1 MMRGPTYDDGY
12 ITRKMSSLHGPTFAP
27 PGGVGSYGRPPMGGY
42 MQDPYGYDYIPRD
55 TYTPYTTSST
65 LSSTLI
71 PDSITSDYRE
81 VSPIRST
88 GYRPSAATQLILNRV
103 ALRNSPRSSL
113 PPMGR
118 VHVSPPQYSLHLP
131 SLPVRRILRRVG
143 RQVAFGG
150 GYPPMGPPPRMVPR
164 MGPPPPSY
172 YDYDYGYG
180 GGYGGYG
187 GYGYGYP
194 PPPPRM
200 SRYDTYLDEDLPEH
214 TYTPRHRSRMPDS
227 LNDMDMRDKIVSS
240 TTTTTSTTTP
250 TKVTSYNRS
259 KSPTCGAPAHH
270 HHHHQALVPM
280 PPPSVAALR
289 DLPPMSVNDVD
300 DSYLEQPRRLRKAH
314 LQSSPGIEPPAHLHV
329 PGETE
334 GDRHLAKLQARYP
347 SLSEPQMLQD
357 HVDNMRIRL
366 KSIAFSLDPSG
377 PVPEIIVPERRK
389 AGAAAADGDKA
400 YSKGPR
406 HFACVEFAGGQPLWR
421 RRARARYPSDD
432 PESVTRTTE
441 ETIKNQEEKPEKDK
455 EKLILRD
462 RLSNR
467 IHQFFNETMT
477 ADQFGKYLKNY
488 RNPENKPP
496 PLKHYWKPKQYN
508 PDDFKVP
515 SDTSS
520 RYDKLAGAKWEE
532 PDTVFGSPAPDKKP
546 FSKVETGS
554 SFFSTYG
561 YTARKK
567 DYVAEKVRDYYYF
580 GDEAKPLT
588 DGTSEES
595 DDKKERRKKKK
606 SKEREFPETPAIE
619 SSTTAALASTAAPT
633 SELST
638 SEVES
643 AAKEASSIT
652 EDMDEKELK
661 KLEKKKRKAEREA
674 AAKAAMEAELAALA
688 AAEAELARLEAES
701 STLKTDSP
709 APAPVE
715 VPAKVEA
722 PSPAPAA
729 AEEHTPTPAPAE
741 PATEVKSESA
751 ADKCESSTE
760 VVCEGVSV
768 TPESLGELPP
778 SESPL
783 QVPPQDEQIPV
794 EVEEPPKMK
803 EEPHVEIPEE
813 VPQVES
819 QTEVPQVESQQPE
832 VFQEEYQAE
841 IPQVESHAEE
851 PPKEPLVEDV
861 QLETAPEEAIEEQPQ
876 AEPQVEQPQPE
887 LQVECHVDEIQGET
901 RYTTTYVGPQ
911 AEPQVDEPS
920 VAPQVEEVPPAIV
933 DDAGAVVEE
942 ENVKEPECEVPAGGD
957 FWSQMAP
964 ADGSADDLGTEA
976 EAVAEEDHLP
986 TAALDT
992 EGDEALGEE
1001 EPPPQQEGPTTTS
1014 HEADDVII
1022 TPASA
1027 TAAAATADAA
1037 VAATIAAN
1045 AAVANRSEDLL
1056 E

>member
-12 ITRKMSSLHGPTFAP
+12 ITRKMSSMHGPTFAP
-27 PGGVGSYGRPPMGGY
+27 PPGVGSYGRPPMGGY
-42 MQDPYGYDYIPRD
+42 MQRQEKKEEKETCTAIELKESEERKK
-55 TYTPYTTSST
+55 
-65 LSSTLI
+65 
-71 PDSITSDYRE
+71 RRA
-81 VSPIRST
+81 VSPSIPYFWPEKETSNMDRKK
-88 GYRPSAATQLILNRV
+88 GWYRVDFGPQRTTQMWYLPTVRDRLNFLNRHKDSNPHEPFETPSPFPV
-103 ALRNSPRSSL
+103 EEDTKPRSSEYWKVQRQMFPSTTRDQRKSKPL
-113 PPMGR
+113 ICLGNLPLSKPRFRGSSMAPSPYSQIPRPGLVPSISYTPARSLSQPPMGAANAPGR
-118 VHVSPPQYSLHLP
+118 VTSYWS
-131 SLPVRRILRRVG
+131 
-143 RQVAFGG
+143 
-150 GYPPMGPPPRMVPR
+150 GYPMGPPPRMVPR

-194 PPPPRM
+194 PPPPPPRM
-200 SRYDTYLDEDLPEH
+200 SRYDTYLDDELPEH
-214 TYTPRHRSRMPDS
+214 YSPRHRTRIPDTMD
-227 LNDMDMRDKIVSS
+227 DMDIRDKG
-240 TTTTTSTTTP
+240 TP
-250 TKVTSYNRS
+250 
-259 KSPTCGAPAHH
+259 
-270 HHHHQALVPM
+270 HHHQALVPM

-300 DSYLEQPRRLRKAH
+300 DSYLEQPRRMRKAH
-314 LQSSPGIEPPAHLHV
+314 LQSSPGIEPPHHLHV

-334 GDRHLAKLQARYP
+334 GDRHLAKMQARYP

-357 HVDNMRIRL
+357 HVDKMRIRL

-377 PVPEIIVPERRK
+377 PVPDIIVPERRK
-389 AGAAAADGDKA
+389 PGAAADADKA
-400 YSKGPR
+400 YSK
-406 HFACVEFAGGQPLWR
+406 AMEFSDLPKLASR
-421 RRARARYPSDD
+421 RQRYY
-432 PESVTRTTE
+432 PEDEYLKDNLRIKCLSHYKTTRTA
-441 ETIKNQEEKPEKDK
+441 
-455 EKLILRD
+455 
-462 RLSNR
+462 
-467 IHQFFNETMT
+467 
-477 ADQFGKYLKNY
+477 AD
-488 RNPENKPP
+488 
-496 PLKHYWKPKQYN
+496 YWKPKQYN

-532 PDTVFGSPAPDKKP
+532 PDTVFGAPSSDKKP
-546 FSKVETGS
+546 YSKVESGS

-567 DYVAEKVRDYYYF
+567 DYLAEKVRDYYYF

-595 DDKKERRKKKK
+595 DERKERRKKKK
-606 SKEREFPETPAIE
+606 SKERELPETLALE
-619 SSTTAALASTAAPT
+619 SSTPAPLATTPAPT

-643 AAKEASSIT
+643 AAKEVSSIT

-715 VPAKVEA
+715 VPAKIEV

-729 AEEHTPTPAPAE
+729 AEESTPTPTPAPAE

-794 EVEEPPKMK
+794 EVEEPPKMM
-803 EEPHVEIPEE
+803 EEPRVEFPEE
-813 VPQVES
+813 VPQVEF
-819 QTEVPQVESQQPE
+819 QTEVPQVESQCE
-832 VFQEEYQAE
+832 VLQEESQAE
-841 IPQVESHAEE
+841 IPQMEPYTEE

-861 QLETAPEEAIEEQPQ
+861 PVEISLEEAKEEQPQ
-876 AEPQVEQPQPE
+876 EELQVEQPQPE

-901 RYTTTYVGPQ
+901 RYTPTNVEPQ

-920 VAPQVEEVPPAIV
+920 VVSPMEEVTPTIV
-933 DDAGAVVEE
+933 DDGAVVE
-942 ENVKEPECEVPAGGD
+942 ENVKEPECEVPADGD
-957 FWSQMAP
+957 FWSQVAP
-964 ADGSADDLGTEA
+964 ADGSADDIG
-976 EAVAEEDHLP
+976 
-986 TAALDT
+986 
-992 EGDEALGEE
+992 
-1001 EPPPQQEGPTTTS
+1001 
-1014 HEADDVII
+1014 
-1022 TPASA
+1022 
-1027 TAAAATADAA
+1027 
-1037 VAATIAAN
+1037 
-1045 AAVANRSEDLL
+1045 
-1056 E
+1056 

>member
-42 MQDPYGYDYIPRD
+42 MQD
-55 TYTPYTTSST
+55 TYSPYTTSSS

-118 VHVSPPQYSLHLP
+118 
-131 SLPVRRILRRVG
+131 
-143 RQVAFGG
+143 

-214 TYTPRHRSRMPDS
+214 TYTPRHRSRIPDT
-227 LNDMDMRDKIVSS
+227 LNDMDIRDKIVSS
-240 TTTTTSTTTP
+240 TTSTSTTTP

-259 KSPTCGAPAHH
+259 KSPTC
-270 HHHHQALVPM
+270 
-280 PPPSVAALR
+280 
-289 DLPPMSVNDVD
+289 
-300 DSYLEQPRRLRKAH
+300 
-314 LQSSPGIEPPAHLHV
+314 
-329 PGETE
+329 
-334 GDRHLAKLQARYP
+334 
-347 SLSEPQMLQD
+347 MLQD

-377 PVPEIIVPERRK
+377 PVPDIIVPERKK
-389 AGAAAADGDKA
+389 AGAAADGDKA
-400 YSKGPR
+400 YTKGPR

-432 PESVTRTTE
+432 PESVTRQTE
-441 ETIKNQEEKPEKDK
+441 ETLKNQEEKPEKDK

-532 PDTVFGSPAPDKKP
+532 PDTVFGAPAPDKKP

-595 DDKKERRKKKK
+595 DEKKERRKKKK
-606 SKEREFPETPAIE
+606 SKERELPETPAIE
-619 SSTTAALASTAAPT
+619 SSTTAALASTPAPT

-701 STLKTDSP
+701 SNLKTDSP

-715 VPAKVEA
+715 VPAKVEV

-729 AEEHTPTPAPAE
+729 AEEPTPSPAPAPAPAE

-794 EVEEPPKMK
+794 EVEEPPKTK

-819 QTEVPQVESQQPE
+819 QTEVPQVESQPE
-832 VFQEEYQAE
+832 VLKEEFQAE
-841 IPQVESHAEE
+841 IPQVEPHTEE

-861 QLETAPEEAIEEQPQ
+861 QLETAPEEAKEEQPQ

-887 LQVECHVDEIQGET
+887 LQVECHVDEIQGDT
-901 RYTTTYVGPQ
+901 RYITTYVEQQ

-933 DDAGAVVEE
+933 DDGAVVE

-964 ADGSADDLGTEA
+964 ADGSADNLA
-976 EAVAEEDHLP
+976 E
-986 TAALDT
+986 
-992 EGDEALGEE
+992 
-1001 EPPPQQEGPTTTS
+1001 
-1014 HEADDVII
+1014 
-1022 TPASA
+1022 
-1027 TAAAATADAA
+1027 
-1037 VAATIAAN
+1037 
-1045 AAVANRSEDLL
+1045 
-1056 E
+1056 

>member
-400 YSKGPR
+400 YSKALDFTELPKL
-406 HFACVEFAGGQPLWR
+406 ASR
-421 RRARARYPSDD
+421 RQRYY
-432 PESVTRTTE
+432 PEDEYLKDNLRIKCLSHYKTTRTAAEASRSTE
-441 ETIKNQEEKPEKDK
+441 YYCP
-455 EKLILRD
+455 
-462 RLSNR
+462 RLYDSSK
-467 IHQFFNETMT
+467 T
-477 ADQFGKYLKNY
+477 A
-488 RNPENKPP
+488 
-496 PLKHYWKPKQYN
+496 
-508 PDDFKVP
+508 VP

-580 GDEAKPLT
+580 GDEAKDSGHVRFSESALKPLT

-751 ADKCESSTE
+751 ADKS
-760 VVCEGVSV
+760 G
-768 TPESLGELPP
+768 
-778 SESPL
+778 
-783 QVPPQDEQIPV
+783 
-794 EVEEPPKMK
+794 
-803 EEPHVEIPEE
+803 
-813 VPQVES
+813 
-819 QTEVPQVESQQPE
+819 
-832 VFQEEYQAE
+832 
-841 IPQVESHAEE
+841 
-851 PPKEPLVEDV
+851 
-861 QLETAPEEAIEEQPQ
+861 
-876 AEPQVEQPQPE
+876 
-887 LQVECHVDEIQGET
+887 
-901 RYTTTYVGPQ
+901 
-911 AEPQVDEPS
+911 EPS
-920 VAPQVEEVPPAIV
+920 KAAKKLQSATNKIMAV
-933 DDAGAVVEE
+933 GAFLR
-942 ENVKEPECEVPAGGD
+942 NVTQKK
-957 FWSQMAP
+957 S
-964 ADGSADDLGTEA
+964 SGTEA

>member
-42 MQDPYGYDYIPRD
+42 MQDPYGYDYVPRD
-55 TYTPYTTSST
+55 TYSPYTTSSS

-131 SLPVRRILRRVG
+131 SLPVRRILRR
-143 RQVAFGG
+143 

-214 TYTPRHRSRMPDS
+214 TYTPRHRSRIPDT
-227 LNDMDMRDKIVSS
+227 LNDMDIRDKIVSS
-240 TTTTTSTTTP
+240 TTSTSTTTP

-259 KSPTCGAPAHH
+259 KSPTC
-270 HHHHQALVPM
+270 
-280 PPPSVAALR
+280 
-289 DLPPMSVNDVD
+289 
-300 DSYLEQPRRLRKAH
+300 
-314 LQSSPGIEPPAHLHV
+314 
-329 PGETE
+329 
-334 GDRHLAKLQARYP
+334 
-347 SLSEPQMLQD
+347 MLQD

-377 PVPEIIVPERRK
+377 PVPDIIVPERKK
-389 AGAAAADGDKA
+389 AGAAADGDKA
-400 YSKGPR
+400 YTKGPR

-432 PESVTRTTE
+432 PESVTRQTE
-441 ETIKNQEEKPEKDK
+441 ETLKNQEEKPEKDK

-532 PDTVFGSPAPDKKP
+532 PDTVFGAPAPDKKP

-595 DDKKERRKKKK
+595 DEKKERRKKKK
-606 SKEREFPETPAIE
+606 SKERELPETPAIE
-619 SSTTAALASTAAPT
+619 SSTTAALASTPAPT

-701 STLKTDSP
+701 SNLKTDSP

-715 VPAKVEA
+715 VPAKVEV

-729 AEEHTPTPAPAE
+729 AEEPTPSPAPAPAPAE

-794 EVEEPPKMK
+794 EVEEPPKTK

-819 QTEVPQVESQQPE
+819 QTEVPQVESQPE
-832 VFQEEYQAE
+832 VLKEEFQAE
-841 IPQVESHAEE
+841 IPQVEPHTEE

-861 QLETAPEEAIEEQPQ
+861 QLETAPEEAKEEQPQ

-887 LQVECHVDEIQGET
+887 LQVECHVDEIQGDT
-901 RYTTTYVGPQ
+901 RYITTYVEQQ

-933 DDAGAVVEE
+933 DDGAVVE

-964 ADGSADDLGTEA
+964 ADGSADNLA
-976 EAVAEEDHLP
+976 E
-986 TAALDT
+986 
-992 EGDEALGEE
+992 
-1001 EPPPQQEGPTTTS
+1001 
-1014 HEADDVII
+1014 
-1022 TPASA
+1022 
-1027 TAAAATADAA
+1027 
-1037 VAATIAAN
+1037 
-1045 AAVANRSEDLL
+1045 
-1056 E
+1056 

>member
-400 YSKGPR
+400 YSKALDFTELPKL
-406 HFACVEFAGGQPLWR
+406 ASR
-421 RRARARYPSDD
+421 RQRYY
-432 PESVTRTTE
+432 PEDEYLKDNLRIKCLSHYKTTRTAAEASRST
-441 ETIKNQEEKPEKDK
+441 D
-455 EKLILRD
+455 
-462 RLSNR
+462 
-467 IHQFFNETMT
+467 
-477 ADQFGKYLKNY
+477 
-488 RNPENKPP
+488 
-496 PLKHYWKPKQYN
+496 YWKPKQYN

-580 GDEAKPLT
+580 GDEAKDSGHVRFSESALKPLT

>member
-42 MQDPYGYDYIPRD
+42 MQD
-55 TYTPYTTSST
+55 TYSPYTTSSS

-131 SLPVRRILRRVG
+131 SLPVRRILRR
-143 RQVAFGG
+143 

-214 TYTPRHRSRMPDS
+214 TYTPRHRSRIPDT
-227 LNDMDMRDKIVSS
+227 LNDMDIRDKIVSS
-240 TTTTTSTTTP
+240 TTSTSTTTP

-259 KSPTCGAPAHH
+259 KSPTC
-270 HHHHQALVPM
+270 
-280 PPPSVAALR
+280 
-289 DLPPMSVNDVD
+289 
-300 DSYLEQPRRLRKAH
+300 
-314 LQSSPGIEPPAHLHV
+314 
-329 PGETE
+329 
-334 GDRHLAKLQARYP
+334 
-347 SLSEPQMLQD
+347 MLQD

-377 PVPEIIVPERRK
+377 PVPDIIVPERKK
-389 AGAAAADGDKA
+389 AGAAADGDKA
-400 YSKGPR
+400 YTKGPR

-432 PESVTRTTE
+432 PESVTRQTE
-441 ETIKNQEEKPEKDK
+441 ETLKNQEEKPEKDK

-532 PDTVFGSPAPDKKP
+532 PDTVFGAPAPDKKP

-595 DDKKERRKKKK
+595 DEKKERRKKKK
-606 SKEREFPETPAIE
+606 SKERELPETPAIE
-619 SSTTAALASTAAPT
+619 SSTTAALASTPAPT

-701 STLKTDSP
+701 SNLKTDSP

-715 VPAKVEA
+715 VPAKVEV

-729 AEEHTPTPAPAE
+729 AEEPTPSPAPAPAPAE

-794 EVEEPPKMK
+794 EVEEPPKTK

-819 QTEVPQVESQQPE
+819 QTEVPQVESQPE
-832 VFQEEYQAE
+832 VLKEEFQAE
-841 IPQVESHAEE
+841 IPQVEPHTEE

-861 QLETAPEEAIEEQPQ
+861 QLETAPEEAKEEQPQ

-887 LQVECHVDEIQGET
+887 LQVECHVDEIQGDT
-901 RYTTTYVGPQ
+901 RYITTYVEQQ

-933 DDAGAVVEE
+933 DDGAVVE

-964 ADGSADDLGTEA
+964 ADGSADNLA
-976 EAVAEEDHLP
+976 E
-986 TAALDT
+986 
-992 EGDEALGEE
+992 
-1001 EPPPQQEGPTTTS
+1001 
-1014 HEADDVII
+1014 
-1022 TPASA
+1022 
-1027 TAAAATADAA
+1027 
-1037 VAATIAAN
+1037 
-1045 AAVANRSEDLL
+1045 
-1056 E
+1056 

>member
-42 MQDPYGYDYIPRD
+42 MQQ
-55 TYTPYTTSST
+55 TEKKEEKASYTAIELKESEEQKK
-65 LSSTLI
+65 
-71 PDSITSDYRE
+71 RRA
-81 VSPIRST
+81 VSPSVPYFWPEKETSNMDRKK
-88 GYRPSAATQLILNRV
+88 GWYRVDFGPQRVTQMWYLPTVKDRLNFLNRHKDASPHEPFETPSPFPV
-103 ALRNSPRSSL
+103 EDDDKPRSSEYWKVQRQHFPTTTRERRRSKPLICLGNL
-113 PPMGR
+113 PMSVPRIRSSSVAPNPYSQIPRPGLRPSISYEPARSLSQPPTGAASAPGR
-118 VHVSPPQYSLHLP
+118 VTSYWSVHVSPPQYSLHLP

-143 RQVAFGG
+143 RQVAYAG

-214 TYTPRHRSRMPDS
+214 TYTPRHRSRIPDT
-227 LNDMDMRDKIVSS
+227 LNDMDIRDKIVSS
-240 TTTTTSTTTP
+240 TTSTSTTTP

-259 KSPTCGAPAHH
+259 KSPTCGAHHHH

-280 PPPSVAALR
+280 PPSVAALR

-377 PVPEIIVPERRK
+377 PVPDIIVPERKK
-389 AGAAAADGDKA
+389 AGAAADGDKA
-400 YSKGPR
+400 YTKGPR

-432 PESVTRTTE
+432 PESVTRQTE
-441 ETIKNQEEKPEKDK
+441 ETLKNQEEKPEKDK

-532 PDTVFGSPAPDKKP
+532 PDTVFGAPAPDKKP
-546 FSKVETGS
+546 FS
-554 SFFSTYG
+554 
-561 YTARKK
+561 
-567 DYVAEKVRDYYYF
+567 
-580 GDEAKPLT
+580 KPLT

-595 DDKKERRKKKK
+595 DEKKERRKKKK
-606 SKEREFPETPAIE
+606 SKERELPETPAIE
-619 SSTTAALASTAAPT
+619 SSTTAALASTPAPT

-701 STLKTDSP
+701 SNLKTDSP

-715 VPAKVEA
+715 VPAKVEV

-729 AEEHTPTPAPAE
+729 AEEPTPSPAPAPAPAE

-751 ADKCESSTE
+751 ADKS
-760 VVCEGVSV
+760 G
-768 TPESLGELPP
+768 
-778 SESPL
+778 
-783 QVPPQDEQIPV
+783 
-794 EVEEPPKMK
+794 
-803 EEPHVEIPEE
+803 
-813 VPQVES
+813 
-819 QTEVPQVESQQPE
+819 
-832 VFQEEYQAE
+832 
-841 IPQVESHAEE
+841 
-851 PPKEPLVEDV
+851 
-861 QLETAPEEAIEEQPQ
+861 
-876 AEPQVEQPQPE
+876 
-887 LQVECHVDEIQGET
+887 
-901 RYTTTYVGPQ
+901 
-911 AEPQVDEPS
+911 EPS
-920 VAPQVEEVPPAIV
+920 
-933 DDAGAVVEE
+933 
-942 ENVKEPECEVPAGGD
+942 K
-957 FWSQMAP
+957 
-964 ADGSADDLGTEA
+964 
-976 EAVAEEDHLP
+976 
-986 TAALDT
+986 AAKKL
-992 EGDEALGEE
+992 
-1001 EPPPQQEGPTTTS
+1001 Q
-1014 HEADDVII
+1014 
-1022 TPASA
+1022 SA
-1027 TAAAATADAA
+1027 TNKIMA
-1037 VAATIAAN
+1037 VGAFLRNVTQKKSPA
-1045 AAVANRSEDLL
+1045 E
-1056 E
+1056 

>member
-42 MQDPYGYDYIPRD
+42 MQDPYGYDYVPRD
-55 TYTPYTTSST
+55 TYSPYTTSSS

-143 RQVAFGG
+143 RQVAYAG

-214 TYTPRHRSRMPDS
+214 TYTPRHRSRIPDT
-227 LNDMDMRDKIVSS
+227 LNDMDIRDKIVSS
-240 TTTTTSTTTP
+240 TTSTSTTTP

-259 KSPTCGAPAHH
+259 KSPTC
-270 HHHHQALVPM
+270 
-280 PPPSVAALR
+280 
-289 DLPPMSVNDVD
+289 
-300 DSYLEQPRRLRKAH
+300 
-314 LQSSPGIEPPAHLHV
+314 
-329 PGETE
+329 
-334 GDRHLAKLQARYP
+334 
-347 SLSEPQMLQD
+347 MLQD

-377 PVPEIIVPERRK
+377 PVPDIIVPERKK
-389 AGAAAADGDKA
+389 AGAAADGDKA
-400 YSKGPR
+400 YTKGPR

-432 PESVTRTTE
+432 PESVTRQTE
-441 ETIKNQEEKPEKDK
+441 ETLKNQEEKPEKDK

-496 PLKHYWKPKQYN
+496 PLKL
-508 PDDFKVP
+508 P

-532 PDTVFGSPAPDKKP
+532 PDTVFGAPAPDKKP
-546 FSKVETGS
+546 FS
-554 SFFSTYG
+554 
-561 YTARKK
+561 
-567 DYVAEKVRDYYYF
+567 
-580 GDEAKPLT
+580 KPLT

-595 DDKKERRKKKK
+595 DEKKERRKKKK
-606 SKEREFPETPAIE
+606 SKERELPETPAIE
-619 SSTTAALASTAAPT
+619 SSTTAALASTPAPT

-701 STLKTDSP
+701 SNLKTDSP

-715 VPAKVEA
+715 VPAKVEV

-729 AEEHTPTPAPAE
+729 AEEPTPSPAPAPAPAE

-794 EVEEPPKMK
+794 EVEEPPKTK

-819 QTEVPQVESQQPE
+819 QTEVPQVESQPE
-832 VFQEEYQAE
+832 VLKEEFQAE
-841 IPQVESHAEE
+841 IPQVEPHTEE

-861 QLETAPEEAIEEQPQ
+861 QLETAPEEAKEEQPQ

-887 LQVECHVDEIQGET
+887 LQVECHVDEIQGDT
-901 RYTTTYVGPQ
+901 RYITTYVEQQ

-933 DDAGAVVEE
+933 DDGAVVE

-964 ADGSADDLGTEA
+964 ADGSADNLA
-976 EAVAEEDHLP
+976 E
-986 TAALDT
+986 
-992 EGDEALGEE
+992 
-1001 EPPPQQEGPTTTS
+1001 
-1014 HEADDVII
+1014 
-1022 TPASA
+1022 
-1027 TAAAATADAA
+1027 
-1037 VAATIAAN
+1037 
-1045 AAVANRSEDLL
+1045 
-1056 E
+1056 

>member
-42 MQDPYGYDYIPRD
+42 MQD
-55 TYTPYTTSST
+55 TYSPYTTSSS

-143 RQVAFGG
+143 RQVAYAG

-214 TYTPRHRSRMPDS
+214 TYTPRHRSRIPDT
-227 LNDMDMRDKIVSS
+227 LNDMDIRDKIVSS
-240 TTTTTSTTTP
+240 TTSTSTTTP

-259 KSPTCGAPAHH
+259 KSPTC
-270 HHHHQALVPM
+270 
-280 PPPSVAALR
+280 
-289 DLPPMSVNDVD
+289 
-300 DSYLEQPRRLRKAH
+300 
-314 LQSSPGIEPPAHLHV
+314 
-329 PGETE
+329 
-334 GDRHLAKLQARYP
+334 
-347 SLSEPQMLQD
+347 MLQD

-377 PVPEIIVPERRK
+377 PVPDIIVPERKK
-389 AGAAAADGDKA
+389 AGAAADGDKA
-400 YSKGPR
+400 YTKGPR

-432 PESVTRTTE
+432 PESVTRQTE
-441 ETIKNQEEKPEKDK
+441 ETLKNQEEKPEKDK

-532 PDTVFGSPAPDKKP
+532 PDTVFGAPAPDKKP
-546 FSKVETGS
+546 FS
-554 SFFSTYG
+554 
-561 YTARKK
+561 
-567 DYVAEKVRDYYYF
+567 
-580 GDEAKPLT
+580 KPLT

-595 DDKKERRKKKK
+595 DEKKERRKKKK
-606 SKEREFPETPAIE
+606 SKERELPETPAIE
-619 SSTTAALASTAAPT
+619 SSTTAALASTPAPT

-701 STLKTDSP
+701 SNLKTDSP

-715 VPAKVEA
+715 VPAKVEV

-729 AEEHTPTPAPAE
+729 AEEPTPSPAPAPAPAE

-794 EVEEPPKMK
+794 EVEEPPKTK

-819 QTEVPQVESQQPE
+819 QTEVPQVESQPE
-832 VFQEEYQAE
+832 VLKEEFQAE
-841 IPQVESHAEE
+841 IPQVEPHTEE

-861 QLETAPEEAIEEQPQ
+861 QLETAPEEAKEEQPQ

-887 LQVECHVDEIQGET
+887 LQVECHVDEIQGDT
-901 RYTTTYVGPQ
+901 RYITTYVEQQ

-933 DDAGAVVEE
+933 DDGAVVE

-964 ADGSADDLGTEA
+964 ADGSADNLA
-976 EAVAEEDHLP
+976 E
-986 TAALDT
+986 
-992 EGDEALGEE
+992 
-1001 EPPPQQEGPTTTS
+1001 
-1014 HEADDVII
+1014 
-1022 TPASA
+1022 
-1027 TAAAATADAA
+1027 
-1037 VAATIAAN
+1037 
-1045 AAVANRSEDLL
+1045 
-1056 E
+1056 

>member
-42 MQDPYGYDYIPRD
+42 MQD
-55 TYTPYTTSST
+55 TYSPYTTSSS

-131 SLPVRRILRRVG
+131 SLPVRRILRR
-143 RQVAFGG
+143 

-214 TYTPRHRSRMPDS
+214 TYTPRHRSRIPDT
-227 LNDMDMRDKIVSS
+227 LNDMDIRDKIVSS
-240 TTTTTSTTTP
+240 TTSTSTTTP

-259 KSPTCGAPAHH
+259 KSPTC
-270 HHHHQALVPM
+270 
-280 PPPSVAALR
+280 
-289 DLPPMSVNDVD
+289 
-300 DSYLEQPRRLRKAH
+300 
-314 LQSSPGIEPPAHLHV
+314 
-329 PGETE
+329 
-334 GDRHLAKLQARYP
+334 
-347 SLSEPQMLQD
+347 MLQD

-377 PVPEIIVPERRK
+377 PVPDIIVPERKK
-389 AGAAAADGDKA
+389 AGAAADGDKA
-400 YSKGPR
+400 YTKGPR

-432 PESVTRTTE
+432 PESVTRQTE
-441 ETIKNQEEKPEKDK
+441 ETLKNQEEKPEKDK

-532 PDTVFGSPAPDKKP
+532 PDTVFGAPAPDKKP
-546 FSKVETGS
+546 FS
-554 SFFSTYG
+554 
-561 YTARKK
+561 
-567 DYVAEKVRDYYYF
+567 
-580 GDEAKPLT
+580 KPLT

-595 DDKKERRKKKK
+595 DEKKERRKKKK
-606 SKEREFPETPAIE
+606 SKERELPETPAIE
-619 SSTTAALASTAAPT
+619 SSTTAALASTPAPT

-701 STLKTDSP
+701 SNLKTDSP

-715 VPAKVEA
+715 VPAKVEV

-729 AEEHTPTPAPAE
+729 AEEPTPSPAPAPAPAE

-794 EVEEPPKMK
+794 EVEEPPKTK

-819 QTEVPQVESQQPE
+819 QTEVPQVESQPE
-832 VFQEEYQAE
+832 VLKEEFQAE
-841 IPQVESHAEE
+841 IPQVEPHTEE

-861 QLETAPEEAIEEQPQ
+861 QLETAPEEAKEEQPQ

-887 LQVECHVDEIQGET
+887 LQVECHVDEIQGDT
-901 RYTTTYVGPQ
+901 RYITTYVEQQ

-933 DDAGAVVEE
+933 DDGAVVE

-964 ADGSADDLGTEA
+964 ADGSADNLA
-976 EAVAEEDHLP
+976 E
-986 TAALDT
+986 
-992 EGDEALGEE
+992 
-1001 EPPPQQEGPTTTS
+1001 
-1014 HEADDVII
+1014 
-1022 TPASA
+1022 
-1027 TAAAATADAA
+1027 
-1037 VAATIAAN
+1037 
-1045 AAVANRSEDLL
+1045 
-1056 E
+1056 

>member
-42 MQDPYGYDYIPRD
+42 MQDPYGYDYVPRD
-55 TYTPYTTSST
+55 TYSPYTTSSS

-118 VHVSPPQYSLHLP
+118 
-131 SLPVRRILRRVG
+131 
-143 RQVAFGG
+143 

-214 TYTPRHRSRMPDS
+214 TYTPRHRSRIPDT
-227 LNDMDMRDKIVSS
+227 LNDMDIRDKIVSS
-240 TTTTTSTTTP
+240 TTSTSTTTP

-259 KSPTCGAPAHH
+259 KSPTC
-270 HHHHQALVPM
+270 
-280 PPPSVAALR
+280 
-289 DLPPMSVNDVD
+289 
-300 DSYLEQPRRLRKAH
+300 
-314 LQSSPGIEPPAHLHV
+314 
-329 PGETE
+329 
-334 GDRHLAKLQARYP
+334 
-347 SLSEPQMLQD
+347 MLQD

-377 PVPEIIVPERRK
+377 PVPDIIVPERKK
-389 AGAAAADGDKA
+389 AGAAADGDKA
-400 YSKGPR
+400 YTKGPR

-432 PESVTRTTE
+432 PESVTRQTE
-441 ETIKNQEEKPEKDK
+441 ETLKNQEEKPEKDK

-532 PDTVFGSPAPDKKP
+532 PDTVFGAPAPDKKP
-546 FSKVETGS
+546 FS
-554 SFFSTYG
+554 
-561 YTARKK
+561 
-567 DYVAEKVRDYYYF
+567 
-580 GDEAKPLT
+580 KPLT

-595 DDKKERRKKKK
+595 DEKKERRKKKK
-606 SKEREFPETPAIE
+606 SKERELPETPAIE
-619 SSTTAALASTAAPT
+619 SSTTAALASTPAPT

-701 STLKTDSP
+701 SNLKTDSP

-715 VPAKVEA
+715 VPAKVEV

-729 AEEHTPTPAPAE
+729 AEEPTPSPAPAPAPAE

-794 EVEEPPKMK
+794 EVEEPPKTK

-819 QTEVPQVESQQPE
+819 QTEVPQVESQPE
-832 VFQEEYQAE
+832 VLKEEFQAE
-841 IPQVESHAEE
+841 IPQVEPHTEE

-861 QLETAPEEAIEEQPQ
+861 QLETAPEEAKEEQPQ

-887 LQVECHVDEIQGET
+887 LQVECHVDEIQGDT
-901 RYTTTYVGPQ
+901 RYITTYVEQQ

-933 DDAGAVVEE
+933 DDGAVVE

-964 ADGSADDLGTEA
+964 ADGSADNLA
-976 EAVAEEDHLP
+976 E
-986 TAALDT
+986 
-992 EGDEALGEE
+992 
-1001 EPPPQQEGPTTTS
+1001 
-1014 HEADDVII
+1014 
-1022 TPASA
+1022 
-1027 TAAAATADAA
+1027 
-1037 VAATIAAN
+1037 
-1045 AAVANRSEDLL
+1045 
-1056 E
+1056 

>member
-42 MQDPYGYDYIPRD
+42 MQDPYGYDYVPRD
-55 TYTPYTTSST
+55 TYSPYTTSSS

-131 SLPVRRILRRVG
+131 SLPVRRILRR
-143 RQVAFGG
+143 

-214 TYTPRHRSRMPDS
+214 TYTPRHRSRIPDT
-227 LNDMDMRDKIVSS
+227 LNDMDIRDKIVSS
-240 TTTTTSTTTP
+240 TTSTSTTTP

-259 KSPTCGAPAHH
+259 KSPTC
-270 HHHHQALVPM
+270 
-280 PPPSVAALR
+280 
-289 DLPPMSVNDVD
+289 
-300 DSYLEQPRRLRKAH
+300 
-314 LQSSPGIEPPAHLHV
+314 
-329 PGETE
+329 
-334 GDRHLAKLQARYP
+334 
-347 SLSEPQMLQD
+347 MLQD

-377 PVPEIIVPERRK
+377 PVPDIIVPERKK
-389 AGAAAADGDKA
+389 AGAAADGDKA
-400 YSKGPR
+400 YTKGPR

-432 PESVTRTTE
+432 PESVTRQTE
-441 ETIKNQEEKPEKDK
+441 ETLKNQEEKPEKDK

-532 PDTVFGSPAPDKKP
+532 PDTVFGAPAPDKKP
-546 FSKVETGS
+546 FS
-554 SFFSTYG
+554 
-561 YTARKK
+561 
-567 DYVAEKVRDYYYF
+567 
-580 GDEAKPLT
+580 KPLT

-595 DDKKERRKKKK
+595 DEKKERRKKKK
-606 SKEREFPETPAIE
+606 SKERELPETPAIE
-619 SSTTAALASTAAPT
+619 SSTTAALASTPAPT

-701 STLKTDSP
+701 SNLKTDSP

-715 VPAKVEA
+715 VPAKVEV

-729 AEEHTPTPAPAE
+729 AEEPTPSPAPAPAPAE

-794 EVEEPPKMK
+794 EVEEPPKTK

-819 QTEVPQVESQQPE
+819 QTEVPQVESQPE
-832 VFQEEYQAE
+832 VLKEEFQAE
-841 IPQVESHAEE
+841 IPQVEPHTEE

-861 QLETAPEEAIEEQPQ
+861 QLETAPEEAKEEQPQ

-887 LQVECHVDEIQGET
+887 LQVECHVDEIQGDT
-901 RYTTTYVGPQ
+901 RYITTYVEQQ

-933 DDAGAVVEE
+933 DDGAVVE

-964 ADGSADDLGTEA
+964 ADGSADNLA
-976 EAVAEEDHLP
+976 E
-986 TAALDT
+986 
-992 EGDEALGEE
+992 
-1001 EPPPQQEGPTTTS
+1001 
-1014 HEADDVII
+1014 
-1022 TPASA
+1022 
-1027 TAAAATADAA
+1027 
-1037 VAATIAAN
+1037 
-1045 AAVANRSEDLL
+1045 
-1056 E
+1056 

>member
-227 LNDMDMRDKIVSS
+227 LNDMDMRDK
-240 TTTTTSTTTP
+240 
-250 TKVTSYNRS
+250 
-259 KSPTCGAPAHH
+259 
-270 HHHHQALVPM
+270 
-280 PPPSVAALR
+280 
-289 DLPPMSVNDVD
+289 
-300 DSYLEQPRRLRKAH
+300 
-314 LQSSPGIEPPAHLHV
+314 
-329 PGETE
+329 
-334 GDRHLAKLQARYP
+334 
-347 SLSEPQMLQD
+347 MLQD

-580 GDEAKPLT
+580 GDEAKDSGHVRFSESALKPLT

>member
-42 MQDPYGYDYIPRD
+42 MQD
-55 TYTPYTTSST
+55 TYSPYTTSSS

-143 RQVAFGG
+143 RQVAYAG

-214 TYTPRHRSRMPDS
+214 TYTPRHRSRIPDT
-227 LNDMDMRDKIVSS
+227 LNDMDIRDKIVSS
-240 TTTTTSTTTP
+240 TTSTSTTTP

-259 KSPTCGAPAHH
+259 KSPTC
-270 HHHHQALVPM
+270 
-280 PPPSVAALR
+280 
-289 DLPPMSVNDVD
+289 
-300 DSYLEQPRRLRKAH
+300 
-314 LQSSPGIEPPAHLHV
+314 
-329 PGETE
+329 
-334 GDRHLAKLQARYP
+334 
-347 SLSEPQMLQD
+347 MLQD

-377 PVPEIIVPERRK
+377 PVPDIIVPERKK
-389 AGAAAADGDKA
+389 AGAAADGDKA
-400 YSKGPR
+400 YTKGPR

-432 PESVTRTTE
+432 PESVTRQTE
-441 ETIKNQEEKPEKDK
+441 ETLKNQEEKPEKDK

-496 PLKHYWKPKQYN
+496 PLKL
-508 PDDFKVP
+508 P

-532 PDTVFGSPAPDKKP
+532 PDTVFGAPAPDKKP
-546 FSKVETGS
+546 FS
-554 SFFSTYG
+554 
-561 YTARKK
+561 
-567 DYVAEKVRDYYYF
+567 
-580 GDEAKPLT
+580 KPLT

-595 DDKKERRKKKK
+595 DEKKERRKKKK
-606 SKEREFPETPAIE
+606 SKERELPETPAIE
-619 SSTTAALASTAAPT
+619 SSTTAALASTPAPT

-701 STLKTDSP
+701 SNLKTDSP

-715 VPAKVEA
+715 VPAKVEV

-729 AEEHTPTPAPAE
+729 AEEPTPSPAPAPAPAE

-794 EVEEPPKMK
+794 EVEEPPKTK

-819 QTEVPQVESQQPE
+819 QTEVPQVESQPE
-832 VFQEEYQAE
+832 VLKEEFQAE
-841 IPQVESHAEE
+841 IPQVEPHTEE

-861 QLETAPEEAIEEQPQ
+861 QLETAPEEAKEEQPQ

-887 LQVECHVDEIQGET
+887 LQVECHVDEIQGDT
-901 RYTTTYVGPQ
+901 RYITTYVEQQ

-933 DDAGAVVEE
+933 DDGAVVE

-964 ADGSADDLGTEA
+964 ADGSADNLA
-976 EAVAEEDHLP
+976 E
-986 TAALDT
+986 
-992 EGDEALGEE
+992 
-1001 EPPPQQEGPTTTS
+1001 
-1014 HEADDVII
+1014 
-1022 TPASA
+1022 
-1027 TAAAATADAA
+1027 
-1037 VAATIAAN
+1037 
-1045 AAVANRSEDLL
+1045 
-1056 E
+1056 

>member
-42 MQDPYGYDYIPRD
+42 MQQ
-55 TYTPYTTSST
+55 TEKKEEKASYTAIELKESEEQKK
-65 LSSTLI
+65 
-71 PDSITSDYRE
+71 RRA
-81 VSPIRST
+81 VSPSVPYFWPEKETSNMDRKK
-88 GYRPSAATQLILNRV
+88 GWYRVDFGPQRVTQMWYLPTVKDRLNFLNRHKDASPHEPFETPSPFPV
-103 ALRNSPRSSL
+103 EDDDKPRSSEYWKVQRQHFPTTTRERRRSKPLICLGNL
-113 PPMGR
+113 PMSVPRIRSSSVAPNPYSQIPRPGLRPSISYEPARSLSQPPTGAASAPGR
-118 VHVSPPQYSLHLP
+118 VTSYWSVHVSPPQYSLHLP

-143 RQVAFGG
+143 RQVAYAG

-214 TYTPRHRSRMPDS
+214 TYTPRHRSRIPDT
-227 LNDMDMRDKIVSS
+227 LNDMDIRDKIVSS
-240 TTTTTSTTTP
+240 TTSTSTTTP

-259 KSPTCGAPAHH
+259 KSPTCGAHHHH

-280 PPPSVAALR
+280 PPSVAALR

-377 PVPEIIVPERRK
+377 PVPDIIVPERKK
-389 AGAAAADGDKA
+389 AGAAADGDKA
-400 YSKGPR
+400 YTK
-406 HFACVEFAGGQPLWR
+406 ALEFTELPKLASR
-421 RRARARYPSDD
+421 RQRYY
-432 PESVTRTTE
+432 PEDEYLKDNLRIKCLSHYKTTRTAAEASRSTE
-441 ETIKNQEEKPEKDK
+441 YYCP
-455 EKLILRD
+455 
-462 RLSNR
+462 RLYDSSK
-467 IHQFFNETMT
+467 
-477 ADQFGKYLKNY
+477 AA
-488 RNPENKPP
+488 
-496 PLKHYWKPKQYN
+496 
-508 PDDFKVP
+508 VP

-532 PDTVFGSPAPDKKP
+532 PDTVFGAPAPDKKP

-595 DDKKERRKKKK
+595 DEKKERRKKKK
-606 SKEREFPETPAIE
+606 SKERELPETPAIE
-619 SSTTAALASTAAPT
+619 SSTTAALASTPAPT

-701 STLKTDSP
+701 SNLKTDSP

-715 VPAKVEA
+715 VPAKVEV

-729 AEEHTPTPAPAE
+729 AEEPTPSPAPAPAPAE

-751 ADKCESSTE
+751 ADKWPNGDTQENESDHYVSTVTVQSSTWWNMPNAHN
-760 VVCEGVSV
+760 S
-768 TPESLGELPP
+768 
-778 SESPL
+778 
-783 QVPPQDEQIPV
+783 
-794 EVEEPPKMK
+794 
-803 EEPHVEIPEE
+803 
-813 VPQVES
+813 
-819 QTEVPQVESQQPE
+819 
-832 VFQEEYQAE
+832 AE
-841 IPQVESHAEE
+841 
-851 PPKEPLVEDV
+851 
-861 QLETAPEEAIEEQPQ
+861 
-876 AEPQVEQPQPE
+876 
-887 LQVECHVDEIQGET
+887 
-901 RYTTTYVGPQ
+901 
-911 AEPQVDEPS
+911 
-920 VAPQVEEVPPAIV
+920 
-933 DDAGAVVEE
+933 
-942 ENVKEPECEVPAGGD
+942 
-957 FWSQMAP
+957 
-964 ADGSADDLGTEA
+964 
-976 EAVAEEDHLP
+976 
-986 TAALDT
+986 
-992 EGDEALGEE
+992 
-1001 EPPPQQEGPTTTS
+1001 
-1014 HEADDVII
+1014 
-1022 TPASA
+1022 
-1027 TAAAATADAA
+1027 
-1037 VAATIAAN
+1037 
-1045 AAVANRSEDLL
+1045 
-1056 E
+1056 

>member
-42 MQDPYGYDYIPRD
+42 MQD
-55 TYTPYTTSST
+55 TYSPYTTSSS

-143 RQVAFGG
+143 RQVAYAG

-214 TYTPRHRSRMPDS
+214 TYTPRHRSRIPDT
-227 LNDMDMRDKIVSS
+227 LNDMDIRDK
-240 TTTTTSTTTP
+240 
-250 TKVTSYNRS
+250 
-259 KSPTCGAPAHH
+259 GAHHHH

-280 PPPSVAALR
+280 PPSVAALR

-377 PVPEIIVPERRK
+377 PVPDIIVPERKK
-389 AGAAAADGDKA
+389 AGAAADGDKA
-400 YSKGPR
+400 YTKGPR

-432 PESVTRTTE
+432 PESVTRQTE
-441 ETIKNQEEKPEKDK
+441 ETLKNQEEKPEKDK

-532 PDTVFGSPAPDKKP
+532 PDTVFGAPAPDKKP
-546 FSKVETGS
+546 FS
-554 SFFSTYG
+554 
-561 YTARKK
+561 
-567 DYVAEKVRDYYYF
+567 
-580 GDEAKPLT
+580 KPLT

-595 DDKKERRKKKK
+595 DEKKERRKKKK
-606 SKEREFPETPAIE
+606 SKERELPETPAIE
-619 SSTTAALASTAAPT
+619 SSTTAALASTPAPT

-701 STLKTDSP
+701 SNLKTDSP

-715 VPAKVEA
+715 VPAKVEV

-729 AEEHTPTPAPAE
+729 AEEPTPSPAPAPAPAE

-794 EVEEPPKMK
+794 EVEEPPKTK

-819 QTEVPQVESQQPE
+819 QTEVPQVESQPE
-832 VFQEEYQAE
+832 VLKEEFQAE
-841 IPQVESHAEE
+841 IPQVEPHTEE

-861 QLETAPEEAIEEQPQ
+861 QLETAPEEAKEEQPQ

-887 LQVECHVDEIQGET
+887 LQVECHVDEIQGDT
-901 RYTTTYVGPQ
+901 RYITTYVEQQ

-933 DDAGAVVEE
+933 DDGAVVE

-964 ADGSADDLGTEA
+964 ADGSADNLA
-976 EAVAEEDHLP
+976 E
-986 TAALDT
+986 
-992 EGDEALGEE
+992 
-1001 EPPPQQEGPTTTS
+1001 
-1014 HEADDVII
+1014 
-1022 TPASA
+1022 
-1027 TAAAATADAA
+1027 
-1037 VAATIAAN
+1037 
-1045 AAVANRSEDLL
+1045 
-1056 E
+1056 